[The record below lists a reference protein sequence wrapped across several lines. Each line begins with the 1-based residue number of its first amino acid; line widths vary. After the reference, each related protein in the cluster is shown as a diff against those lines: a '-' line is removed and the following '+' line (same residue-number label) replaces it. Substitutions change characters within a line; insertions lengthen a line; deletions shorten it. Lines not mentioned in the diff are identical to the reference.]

1 MFLSGKISQLVADAH
16 PSIGFMYAFNGAP
29 NRHVPGVPFG
39 LDNGCY
45 AQPEKFSEAGFFDWL
60 EGKSPHRAHC
70 LFVTARDAVGDA
82 ETTLALSAP
91 MLPEIRAHGYPA
103 ALVFQDGLERL
114 DVPWDAFDVPWDAF
128 DVAFIGGSTAW
139 KLGPAWELAA
149 EARRKGK
156 RTHMGRVN
164 SLRRF
169 QACAQEGFDSV
180 DGTFLAFGPDRRLP
194 ELVGWLNRVSAQ
206 PGLFS

>member
-16 PSIGFMYAFNGAP
+16 PCIGFMYAFNGAP
-29 NRHVPGVPFG
+29 NRHVPGVAFG

-45 AQPEKFSEAGFFDWL
+45 AQPDKFSDTGFFDWL
-60 EGKSPHRAHC
+60 ETKAPYRAQC
-70 LFVTARDAVGDA
+70 LFVTARDQVGDA

-114 DVPWDAFDVPWDAF
+114 SVPWDSF
-128 DVAFIGGSTAW
+128 DVAFIGGSTPW

-149 EARRKGK
+149 EARRRGK
-156 RTHMGRVN
+156 RVHFGRVN
-164 SLRRF
+164 SWRRF
-169 QACAQEGFDSV
+169 RACLIAGVDSV

-194 ELVGWLNRVSAQ
+194 ELLGWLNAAEQQSPMVLA
-206 PGLFS
+206 